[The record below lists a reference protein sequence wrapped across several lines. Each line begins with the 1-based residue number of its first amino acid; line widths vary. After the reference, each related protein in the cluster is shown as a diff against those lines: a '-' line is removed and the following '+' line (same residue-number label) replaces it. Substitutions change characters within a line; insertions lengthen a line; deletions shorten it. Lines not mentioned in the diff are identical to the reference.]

1 MWHMCMVMDK
11 LGKNYFNTMI
21 NYLLFQKIKLL
32 EKTIFNYNYNYNNYS
47 YTYIYIYIYIEKE
60 RKRERERGKK

>member
-47 YTYIYIYIYIEKE
+47 YIYIYIYI
-60 RKRERERGKK
+60 

>member
-47 YTYIYIYIYIEKE
+47 YIYIYIYRE
-60 RKRERERGKK
+60 RERERERGTK

>member
-1 MWHMCMVMDK
+1 MCMVMDK

-47 YTYIYIYIYIEKE
+47 YTYIYIYIQRE
-60 RKRERERGKK
+60 RERERERGTK